1 VTLNYVQTL
10 NLMLKLQDV
19 SSTCFCHRYSA
30 SVRFELFRWLKRW
43 VPGLRDFEKSEK
55 SLLRNSYRSVKC
67 HIYETVKLNQIEL
80 SNQINYSESEK
91 RYKAFIE
98 HDLV

>member
-1 VTLNYVQTL
+1 MTL
-10 NLMLKLQDV
+10 NLVKKPNFMPKRQDSSSAIV
-19 SSTCFCHRYSA
+19 STRYSA
-30 SVRFELFRWLKRW
+30 FLGYEPSRWSKRW
-43 VPGLRDFEKSEK
+43 FLGLRDFREIREFNS
-55 SLLRNSYRSVKC
+55 RNSYRCLKC